1 MVGVNSMSRLKGK
14 IKIIKKSETRKDGRP
29 VYTDIT
35 IRECIAEILDLYGQ
49 ELYNAMSMDL
59 QNTAVFKVR
68 YCNIMEQ
75 LRTNKNDYKVIYNG
89 ITYNLYQADFGKYP
103 KQYVLLKCNIK
114 A

>member
-1 MVGVNSMSRLKGK
+1 MLKGN
-14 IKIIKKSETRKDGRP
+14 IKIIKKLETRVNGKP
-29 VYTDIT
+29 NFEEVTF
-35 IRECIAEILDLYGQ
+35 RECIADVLDLYGQ
-49 ELYNAMSMDL
+49 ELYSAMSMDL

>member
-1 MVGVNSMSRLKGK
+1 MPKLNGK
-14 IKIIKKSETRKDGRP
+14 IKITKKDETRENGKP
-29 VYTDIT
+29 IYVNVT

-49 ELYNAMSMDL
+49 ELYSAMSMDL
-59 QNTAVFKVR
+59 QNTVIFKVR

-89 ITYNLYQADFGKYP
+89 VTYNLYQADFGKYP
-103 KQYVLLKCNIK
+103 KQYVLLKCNVK